1 MQDAFLSEG
10 YFSAVLRASQDVVR
24 IVSLEGRV
32 EYMNDRGKALLE
44 ITDFERNRGQ
54 LLADL
59 WPVESHRKLNM
70 ALKRARRGQSPRFV
84 APCPTARGRERWW
97 SHVISPVLD
106 EQGDIVRLL
115 VTSRD
120 ITGQRRR
127 ETKLRQAL
135 SAAVAAKTESAA
147 HFATLR
153 GALEALPVGVALYD
167 AEDRLLLWN
176 DHYVAA
182 GGSETAPTLLKVGR
196 SFEDLLRRSVASGA
210 HPDAAGNEDDWIRTR
225 LAQRAQAC
233 GAHEQR
239 LRDGRW
245 FRVEDRR
252 LPHGGW
258 VAIAVDITQH
268 KAREVDLSAQ
278 ALELEQA
285 RSSAEAASQAK
296 SEFLANMSHEIRTP
310 LNGVVGMADLLC
322 RSNLPGPEREIAEII
337 RDSGVT
343 LERLLSDILDIAR
356 IEAQK
361 LELEQE
367 PFHLGDALRAT
378 RDLLRLK
385 AEEKGIGLRL
395 DLDPDLDR
403 AFVGDVVR
411 VRQILTNLIS
421 NAVKFTLVGEVTLS
435 VCPRKGDVVRFTVTD
450 TGIGFDPS
458 GRDVF
463 GRFQQADGS
472 ITRRF
477 GGSGLGLAIS
487 RELAER
493 LGGSLTCMSQP
504 GIGSTFWLDLP
515 LQPCDP
521 QVKPE
526 TTDDPNPMD
535 RALRILVADDHP
547 TNLKVAELIL
557 RPIGAEVISATNGA
571 EALLSFRTQTLDLI
585 LMDMQMPVMDG
596 LAAVR
601 SIRAFEMASNRQPV
615 PILMLTANAQPEHVE
630 AGQIAGAN
638 GHVAKPI
645 TSETLIRAISETL
658 ESCSREPVHAS
669 GRVRVTASD

>member
-32 EYMNDRGKALLE
+32 EYMNDRGKALLK

-59 WPVESHRKLNM
+59 WPVESHRKLKM
-70 ALKRARRGQSPRFV
+70 ALKRARGGQSPRFI

-106 EQGDIVRLL
+106 ERGEIVRLL

-127 ETKLRQAL
+127 EAKLRQTL

-182 GGSETAPTLLKVGR
+182 GGSESAPSLLKVGR

-210 HPDAAGNEDDWIRTR
+210 HPDAVGNEDDWIRTR
-225 LAQRAQAC
+225 LTQRAKAC

-258 VAIAVDITQH
+258 VAIAVDITEH

-278 ALELEQA
+278 ARELEQA

-361 LELEQE
+361 LEFERE
-367 PFHLGDALRAT
+367 PFHLGDAVRAT

-395 DLDPDLDR
+395 DRTVL
-403 AFVGDVVR
+403 GDVGR

-421 NAVKFTLVGEVTLS
+421 NAVKFTVIGEVS
-435 VCPRKGDVVRFTVTD
+435 VSVRQPEGDVVRFTVTD

-493 LGGSLTCMSQP
+493 LGGSLTCTSQP

-515 LQPCDP
+515 LEACAPP
-521 QVKPE
+521 VKPE
-526 TTDDPNPMD
+526 TTDDPSPIDRPM
-535 RALRILVADDHP
+535 RILVADDHP

-557 RPIGAEVISATNGA
+557 RPFGAEVISATNGA
-571 EALLSFRTQTLDLI
+571 EALLSFRTQALDLI

-601 SIRAFEMASNRQPV
+601 SIRALEMASTRQPV

-630 AGQIAGAN
+630 AGRIAGAN

-645 TSETLIRAISETL
+645 TSESLIRAIGEALETGSQTPPHGKL
-658 ESCSREPVHAS
+658 RLTAS
-669 GRVRVTASD
+669 G